1 VRSAESTSKAYQ
13 LRDRA
18 TDRERFFIMLTY
30 DLLVTG
36 NLEKAKQT
44 GELWAQTYPRDAQ
57 PHGFLSWI
65 AQNLGKYGQ
74 SAEAAKRSIDLDP
87 DFVFGYNNLAWTYV
101 FLNRLDEAESTLQK
115 AFERKLEMPDF
126 LIMQYYIA
134 FLKGDEAAMERA
146 AVRGH
151 ANSGAEDWISQEQA
165 VVLAFSGRLQR
176 ARSMSGRAVNLAQQ
190 AAQPER
196 AAIYEAAAAV
206 REAFFGNAPEARRRA
221 MAALEI
227 SKARD
232 VEYGAAFALAA
243 AGDLPHSQALASD
256 LEKRFPED
264 TLVRFTYAPTLRALF
279 ALTRADAAKAL
290 DLLQI
295 AAPHDLA
302 IPGSWN
308 GFFGNLYPVYVR
320 GMALLAANQAPEAAL
335 EFQKILDQRCI
346 LFSDPVGVLARL
358 QLARAFVQSGNK
370 NAAKAAYLDFLTR
383 WKDADPDIPILK
395 RAKAEYAGLR

>member
-1 VRSAESTSKAYQ
+1 
-13 LRDRA
+13 
-18 TDRERFFIMLTY
+18 MLTY

-101 FLNRLDEAESTLQK
+101 FLNRLEEAESTLQQ
-115 AFERKLEMPDF
+115 ASERKLEMPDF

-146 AVRGH
+146 AARGH

-165 VVLAFSGRLQR
+165 VVSAFSGHLQQ
-176 ARSMSGRAVNLAQQ
+176 ARSMSRRAVNLARQ

-221 MAALEI
+221 LAALEI

-232 VEYGAAFALAA
+232 VEYGAAFALAV

-264 TLVRFTYAPTLRALF
+264 TLVRFTYAPTLRALL
-279 ALTRADAAKAL
+279 ALSRKDTAEAL
-290 DLLQI
+290 ELLQI

-320 GMALLAANQAPEAAL
+320 GRALLAANQAPEAAV

-346 LFSDPVGVLARL
+346 LFSDPVGALARL

-370 NAAKAAYLDFLTR
+370 NTAKAAYLDFLTR
-383 WKDADPDIPILK
+383 WKNADPDIPIFK
-395 RAKAEYAGLR
+395 RAKAEYAALR